1 MDFNREGIPSSGEI
15 VDLPIDE
22 GGKMNMDRRIKR
34 RFTSHLE
41 RAFKVVMLWATR
53 TNHKPILEDRY

>member
-1 MDFNREGIPSSGEI
+1 
-15 VDLPIDE
+15 
-22 GGKMNMDRRIKR
+22 MNMDRRIKR